1 MKVGNAVRV
10 RTEYGSYYHKQVNIT
25 GLVGIVVVVDGP
37 IGGPVVLLSNGER
50 VAFTQARAWL
60 EVLNEGR

>member
-10 RTEYGSYYHKQVNIT
+10 RTEYGNYYHRSENIT

-37 IGGPVVLLSNGER
+37 IGGPIVLLSNGER
-50 VAFTQARAWL
+50 VAFTQAHAWL
-60 EVLNEGR
+60 EVLNADR